1 MRPVN
6 PDTDPVGGRSAAA
19 RRRGFW
25 AVVITAAVA
34 IAVVAAAIFVTAP
47 RDPAAAPASPAPSS
61 TPAPDIVAL
70 AGPLADQELSWSDC
84 EYGAATVLAEGTDV
98 TNVRCATVE
107 VPKDWHDPD
116 PSETWQVRVAH
127 AQNIDTE
134 DPEATTLILHPG
146 GPASGLSFAAETQ
159 HKTPEI
165 RETTN
170 YVSFDQRGLGQS
182 SIVSCDFTYVPDAT
196 GIAASRAAGETCS
209 KDADLATMT
218 TEFVAYDMDFIR
230 HLLGAETVSYLG
242 YSYGTWLG
250 TWFGTLFSDNI
261 DRIVLDSAIDGSSPT
276 YEKSF
281 TRQHEAIER
290 QFRLHLVPWI
300 ARNDARF
307 GLGSD
312 AEAITD
318 RYLAATTGDQDAAT
332 AGLVWGSHPLMALGF
347 SKPDYYAI
355 PAEVV
360 SGIIAEAESTSTG
373 DPVERATRIVGGVSS
388 LPEPV
393 RTVALAGVAS
403 PPVPAP
409 VAGTEPMTGSISSD
423 TEVLRCTDG
432 QWTSDPA
439 YWRKTTQSIR
449 RDFPIATQI
458 RWVDAEPMCASWP
471 TEVTMPPISDAFPET
486 IVISSE
492 LDALTPFEEAADL
505 AEAMPRGTRIVVDN
519 ESIHGVFPYGTE
531 EVDEPVLEF
540 LRGGEAPSR
549 SFVADAEPM
558 LGETRVFESWHPL
571 TNDLTH

>member
-1 MRPVN
+1 MN
-6 PDTDPVGGRSAAA
+6 PDDTTDGDRPGGA
-19 RRRGFW
+19 RRRGFR
-25 AVVITAAVA
+25 AGVIAAAVA
-34 IAVVAAAIFVTAP
+34 IGVVIAAAIFATAP
-47 RDPAAAPASPAPSS
+47 RDPAAAPATPAPST

-84 EYGAATVLAEGTDV
+84 EYTATVVFADGTDL

-116 PSETWQVRVAH
+116 PSETWQVRIAH
-127 AQNIDTE
+127 AQNIDAD
-134 DPEATTLILHPG
+134 DPDATTLLLHPG

-165 RETTN
+165 RATTN

-182 SIVSCDFTYVPDAT
+182 SIVGCDFTYIPDAA
-196 GIAASRAAGETCS
+196 GVAASRAAGETCS
-209 KDADLATMT
+209 QDVDLATMT

-312 AEAITD
+312 AQAIID
-318 RYLAATTGDQDAAT
+318 RYLAATAGDQAAAT
-332 AGLVWGSHPLMALGF
+332 AALVWGAHPLMALGF

-360 SGIIAEAESTSTG
+360 SGIIAEAESTNTG
-373 DPVERATRIVGGVSS
+373 DPVERAIRVVGGMSS

-393 RTVALAGVAS
+393 RAAALAGVAS

-409 VAGTEPMTGSISSD
+409 VAGTEPMTGSVSSD

-432 QWTSDPA
+432 QWTSDSA
-439 YWRKTTQSIR
+439 YWRKTTESIR
-449 RDFPIATQI
+449 QDFPIATQI

-471 TEVTMPPISDAFPET
+471 TEFTMPPVSDAFPET

-505 AEAMPRGTRIVVDN
+505 AEAMPRSARIVVDN
-519 ESIHGVFPYGTE
+519 ESIHGVFPYGTAD
-531 EVDEPVLEF
+531 VDEPVLAF
-540 LRGGEAPSR
+540 LRGDATLPR
-549 SFVADAEPM
+549 SFVADAKPI
-558 LGETRVFESWHPL
+558 LGETEVFESWRPL
-571 TNDLTH
+571 GSDLAH